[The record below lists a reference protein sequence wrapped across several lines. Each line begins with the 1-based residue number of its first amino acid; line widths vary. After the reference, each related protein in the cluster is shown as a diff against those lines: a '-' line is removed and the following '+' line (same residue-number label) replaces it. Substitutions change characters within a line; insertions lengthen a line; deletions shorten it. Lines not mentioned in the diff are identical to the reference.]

1 MRRPLLATF
10 IALLCTAFILSGC
23 GSRVNTV
30 TPQGESAVTLDAD
43 SKRTTHT
50 AKYANR
56 ITVTLPPADLA
67 THRWEISFHDARFL
81 KQLTEFQPPK
91 SPDAGASIGFLATR
105 TGTTRIRFVLLPSGN
120 AREATPIDG
129 RDLVLTIE

>member
-10 IALLCTAFILSGC
+10 IALFCTAFILGGC
-23 GSRVNTV
+23 RSRVNTV
-30 TPQGESAVTLDAD
+30 TAQGESAIALDTN

-56 ITVTLPPADLA
+56 ITLTLPPADLA
-67 THRWEISFHDARFL
+67 QHRWEISFHDARFL

-91 SPDAGASIGFLATR
+91 NPDEGATIAFLTTR
-105 TGTTRIRFVLLPSGN
+105 TGTTRIRFVLLPVGN
-120 AREATPIDG
+120 AREATPTDG